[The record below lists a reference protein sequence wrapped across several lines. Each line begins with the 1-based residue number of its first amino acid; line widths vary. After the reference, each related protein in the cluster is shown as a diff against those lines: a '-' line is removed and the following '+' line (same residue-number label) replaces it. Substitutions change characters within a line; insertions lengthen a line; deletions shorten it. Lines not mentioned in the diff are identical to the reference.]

1 MKKNKFRKF
10 GTHFIDYTTLIISKM
25 NNGLWLG
32 LIALGCTIAYFV
44 VLSLYVIHSK
54 QYPGLLTALLVL
66 IAVYLLIS
74 IVFFFRYAHLCK
86 KILWIK
92 CLDKEQINF
101 EVLRNAQYEIL
112 SWIIGLDISCLILF
126 IISNILSVQVS
137 HFQNYFTLGFL
148 LVFFFSSISQ
158 WILIV
163 STARKNSTPFSLI
176 YQYFIATFE
185 NEPELIKS
193 TKNFTILCQCS
204 GFKYTYLEKIMDATY
219 WVANFMWIY
228 IISALIGTSFTTGGS
243 FEIVIPIIDLLSY
256 FGPYLFLFYV
266 HSMMMNEKGILGS
279 FKLLR
284 VNNEA
289 YDGYLYQWLM
299 NIKKHFLTY
308 SVYYKQENIFYWCI
322 NEKDE
327 DLHPQLNLLFRG
339 YKYLKISFKYSENT
353 SAGNINTINIT
364 NITSDFNVIKLQEP
378 PIFSLNNLF
387 SLPILVFFILSKVN
401 AVKFY
406 YWLKKF
412 NFKINTRQFV
422 IDNLNI
428 FKNAQVYLQY
438 DKQKHELFV
447 SSLKKLKK
455 DPNPQLHEVL
465 FITKKR
471 LSKVIHSMYDYITQP
486 CINPLFTNNLNNLPK
501 QTFIC
506 IINNYQTF
514 FGKIKL
520 LSENFR
526 K

>member
-1 MKKNKFRKF
+1 MKKTKFKKF
-10 GTHFIDYTTLIISKM
+10 GTHFIDYTTLIISKV

-32 LIALGCTIAYFV
+32 LIALGCTIAYFA

-54 QYPGLLTALLVL
+54 EYPGLLTALLVL
-66 IAVYLLIS
+66 IALYLLIS
-74 IVFFFRYAHLCK
+74 IVFFFRYVHLCK

-92 CLDKEQINF
+92 YLDKEQIDYKT
-101 EVLRNAQYEIL
+101 VRSAQYEIL
-112 SWIIGLDISCLILF
+112 SWIIGLDISCLIFF

-137 HFQNYFTLGFL
+137 DFQNYFTLGFL

-163 STARKNSTPFSLI
+163 STARKNSTPFSMI
-176 YQYFIATFE
+176 FQYFIATYD
-185 NEPELIKS
+185 NEPELIRSIKD
-193 TKNFTILCQCS
+193 FTILCQYS

-243 FEIVIPIIDLLSY
+243 FEIVIPVIDLLSY
-256 FGPYLFLFYV
+256 FGPYLFLFYI
-266 HSMMMNEKGILGS
+266 HTMMMSEKSILTS

-299 NIKKHFLTY
+299 NIKKHFLAY

-327 DLHPQLNLLFRG
+327 DLHPQLNLLFGG
-339 YKYLKISFKYSENT
+339 YKYLKIVFKYSENT
-353 SAGNINTINIT
+353 SAGNINTINIS
-364 NITSDFNVIKLQEP
+364 NITSEFNLIKLQEP
-378 PIFSLNNLF
+378 PILPLKNLF
-387 SLPILVFFILSKVN
+387 SLPILVFFILSKIN
-401 AVKFY
+401 AIKFY
-406 YWLKKF
+406 YWLKRY
-412 NFKINTRQFV
+412 NFKINTKKYV

-438 DKQKHELFV
+438 NKETKEFMV
-447 SSLKKLKK
+447 TSLKKLKK
-455 DPNPQLHEVL
+455 DPDHEMHEVL

-471 LSKVIHSMYDYITQP
+471 LSKVIHSAYDYFTQP
-486 CINPLFTNNLNNLPK
+486 CINPLFTNNVNNLPK

-514 FGKIKL
+514 FSKIKL
-520 LSENFR
+520 LSQQL
-526 K
+526 